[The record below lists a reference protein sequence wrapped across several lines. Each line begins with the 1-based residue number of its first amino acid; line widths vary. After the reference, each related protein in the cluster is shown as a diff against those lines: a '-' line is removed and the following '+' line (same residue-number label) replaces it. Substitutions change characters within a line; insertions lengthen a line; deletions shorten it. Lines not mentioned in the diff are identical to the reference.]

1 MASRAQNERKF
12 KIWEELPKGGGRRY
26 IREFAGRAGGRARYI
41 KEVDAN
47 ENTVRFAQEIYDASG
62 RLISVH
68 EKFPVDLGHKQ
79 L

>member
-12 KIWEELPKGGGRRY
+12 KHWEELPNRGRRY
-26 IREFAGRAGGRARYI
+26 IREFVGRAGGRARYI
-41 KEVDAN
+41 KEVDST
-47 ENTVRFAQEIYDASG
+47 ERTVRFAQEIYDAG
-62 RLISVH
+62 DHLVAMH

>member
-12 KIWEELPKGGGRRY
+12 KHWKELPSGGRRY
-26 IREFAGRAGGRARYI
+26 IREFVGRAGGRARYI
-41 KEVDAN
+41 KEVDMN
-47 ENTVRFAQEIYDASG
+47 ERTTRFAQEIYEASG
-62 RLISVH
+62 RLVAVH

>member
-12 KIWEELPKGGGRRY
+12 KDWEGLLNGGRRY
-26 IREFAGRAGGRARYI
+26 VREFVGRASGRARYI

-47 ENTVRFAQEIYDASG
+47 ERTVRFAQEIYDASG
-62 RLISVH
+62 RLVAVH

>member
-1 MASRAQNERKF
+1 MASRAQNERTF
-12 KIWEELPKGGGRRY
+12 THWEELPSGGRHY

-41 KEVDAN
+41 KEVNADG
-47 ENTVRFAQEIYDASG
+47 NTVRFAQEIFDPSG
-62 RLISVH
+62 RLVAVH

>member
-12 KIWEELPKGGGRRY
+12 KHWEELPNGSRRY
-26 IREFAGRAGGRARYI
+26 IRDFAGRAGGRARYV
-41 KEVDAN
+41 KEVDSV
-47 ENTVRFAQEIYDASG
+47 ERTTRFAQEIFDRSG
-62 RLISVH
+62 RIVAVH

>member
-12 KIWEELPKGGGRRY
+12 KHWEELPNGGRRY
-26 IREFAGRAGGRARYI
+26 IRQFVGRASGRARYI
-41 KEVDAN
+41 KEVDAG
-47 ENTVRFAQEIYDASG
+47 ENTTRFAQEIYDHTG
-62 RLISVH
+62 RLVAVH

>member
-12 KIWEELPKGGGRRY
+12 KHWEELPNGGRRY
-26 IREFAGRAGGRARYI
+26 TREFVGRAGGRARYL
-41 KEVDAN
+41 KEVDAA
-47 ENTVRFAQEIYDASG
+47 ERTTRFAQEIYDASG
-62 RLISVH
+62 RLVAVH

>member
-12 KIWEELPKGGGRRY
+12 KHWEELPNGARRY
-26 IREFAGRAGGRARYI
+26 SREFVGRASGRARYI
-41 KEVDAN
+41 KEVDSD
-47 ENTVRFAQEIYDASG
+47 ERTTRFAQEIYDASD
-62 RLISVH
+62 RLVAVH